1 MPQLDVSWVVT
12 DPMLADSFSVTRRQ
26 ETIGATGR
34 STVTPTV
41 FNNLVGVVTQGEP
54 STLQRADDSQQVPR
68 VISIV
73 TKFAA
78 RGAVTGYQPDLI
90 TWNGQDY
97 LVTNC
102 LPYNRFGAG
111 FYEVIAA
118 SENAMD
124 PPQ

>member
-12 DPMLADSFSVTRRQ
+12 DPMLADGFSITRRQ
-26 ETIGATGR
+26 ETVGPDGR
-34 STVTPTV
+34 PSITPTS
-41 FNNLVGVVTQGEP
+41 FPNLVGVVTQSEP
-54 STLQRADDSQQVPR
+54 STLQRDDDSQQVPR
-68 VISIV
+68 AISIV

-78 RGAVTGYQPDLI
+78 RGAVVGYQPDI
-90 TWNGQDY
+90 VTWNGQDY

-111 FYEVIAA
+111 FYEILAA

-124 PPQ
+124 VPQ